1 MLSLRVNNQTMEL
14 GDDISISWELRS
26 PMFYEMGSRSYP
38 FRIKNTPYNQ
48 KILGY
53 RHRIEG
59 SNDVYQEFPCEIA
72 FKGIDMFRGTL
83 KFRVLNNQYYEGT
96 VYNREGDFFY
106 KSKGVTLR
114 QINFGEIISAN
125 NYYAQVYINDCKGK
139 FYPERNVAFPV
150 IYNPYYFDPPTTDN
164 EQEYFNYHQTNGSV
178 YEFTTAFNRTVIVPM
193 VYFRHV
199 LETVLSYLGYLV
211 YDDVFASNSEFNK
224 LVIFNS
230 LSCNSQCDDFTYTM
244 QHMYLNLHLPN
255 ITVNEFITTVEAF
268 FNCRFLVDDIERTV
282 HIVPLGSLANNAT
295 SIDFSSNV
303 VSKSIELD
311 EPTTGFKL
319 TMAIDSSDENMKLW
333 TENQDV
339 FLKYLCPPV
348 EALADLPP
356 WPYAMVRDVRFVSSL
371 NKYYQFTL
379 AKTWVESADAK
390 AALLSNYFI
399 GDSSKNIDLKLSA
412 LKNGYPGS
420 PDWQSSCGNTKADWK
435 DIMFRMFF
443 VKMISSNGAT
453 FTISS
458 DTSTSMYLWFNGTN
472 NVYDKFHKDWI
483 NFLFSTKV
491 VKIYRQMSLSDIRG
505 LDFSKKVLIDS
516 NKFFI
521 RRLQVTLKKNQISTS
536 ALECLTVK

>member
-1 MLSLRVNNQTMEL
+1 MLSLRVNNQTVDL

-48 KILGY
+48 KIFGY

-59 SNDVYQEFPCEIA
+59 FNDVYSEFPCEIA

-83 KFRVLNNQYYEGT
+83 KFRVLNSQYYECT

-114 QINFGEIISAN
+114 QINFGEIFSAN
-125 NYYAQVYINDCKGK
+125 NYYAQVYINNCKGK

-164 EQEYFNYHQTNGSV
+164 EQEYFNYHQANGTV
-178 YEFTTAFNRTVIVPM
+178 TEFTTGFNRTVIVPM

-199 LETVLSYLGYLV
+199 LETVLSYLGYRV

-230 LSCNSQCDDFTYTM
+230 LSCNSQCDDFAYTI

-255 ITVNEFITTVEAF
+255 ITVNEFITTVEAY
-268 FNCRFLVDDIERTV
+268 FNCRFLVNDIERAI
-282 HIVPLGSLANNAT
+282 HIVPLCGLVNNANA
-295 SIDFSSNV
+295 IDFSSAV
-303 VSKSIELD
+303 TSKSIELD
-311 EPTTGFKL
+311 EPTTGLKL
-319 TMAIDSSDENMKLW
+319 TMAIDSSDEHMKLW

-339 FLKYLCPPV
+339 YLKYLCPPV
-348 EALADLPP
+348 DALADLPA

-379 AKTWVESADAK
+379 AKTWVESADVK

-399 GDSSKNIDLKLSA
+399 GDSSKNLDLKLSA
-412 LKNGYPGS
+412 LKNGYPGF
-420 PDWQSSCGNTKADWK
+420 PGWQSSCGNTKADWK
-435 DIMFRMFF
+435 DIMFKMFF
-443 VKMISSNGAT
+443 VKMISSNEST
-453 FTISS
+453 FTTSS

-483 NFLFSTKV
+483 SFLFSTKA
-491 VKIYRQMSLSDIRG
+491 VKVFRQMSLSDIRG
-505 LDFSKKVLIDS
+505 LDFSKKILIDS

-521 RRLQVTLKKNQISTS
+521 RRLQVTLKKNEIMTS